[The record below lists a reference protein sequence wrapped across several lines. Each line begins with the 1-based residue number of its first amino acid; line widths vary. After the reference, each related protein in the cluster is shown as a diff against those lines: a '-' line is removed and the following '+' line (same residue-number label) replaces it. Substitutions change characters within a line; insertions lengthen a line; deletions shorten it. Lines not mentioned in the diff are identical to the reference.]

1 MPEVDISRSRKALF
15 AALTVLAVAAVI
27 EAAGALLLGLS
38 QGGWPSLADV
48 AAERDAAWS
57 DEGRAEVLS
66 LSATPAADRL
76 EGPETLHP
84 YLGFAKDPLAA
95 DGTDPRAEAQWPE
108 SARHLEDRLFFEPS
122 DERVVIAVLGGSVA
136 DIVAA
141 GGSGLAVELR
151 KVERFA
157 DREIAVISLAR
168 GGFKQPQQ
176 LTLLAY
182 LLALGAHFD
191 LVLNIDGFNEVA
203 LPASELVPRGVF
215 PFYPRGWDQ
224 RVGPLDSEA
233 RRAAAEMQ
241 LAQRRRR
248 DLARRFSA
256 WPWRASHAA
265 ALAWRALDRRQV
277 RKLTAVQRQLLEA
290 RSDDATYGSHGPRRD
305 YGTEAEMYDDLARFW
320 YRSSLQLHHLC
331 RSQGIEYRHFLQPN
345 QYLEGAKPIAA
356 EQGAGT
362 WLDDHP
368 YRLAVEQ
375 GYPRLIRE
383 GEALARAGVAFDD
396 LTAIFKGRDE
406 LLYGDS
412 CCHLNF
418 LGNTLLQRAIARRL
432 AVGGFERPENLSDG
446 GLALDGYDPVS
457 YFDSGPVR
465 GRPELTARH
474 DGIRYRFANRA
485 NRERFLAAPESFVPR
500 YGGWCAYG
508 LGMDEAE
515 MGVAA
520 ERYPV
525 EPESYEII
533 EGELYLFYR
542 SPLIDGRELWRRDPD
557 RFRRRAEETWRALNG
572 LGPTQDRPLP

>member
-1 MPEVDISRSRKALF
+1 MPSPDAQIPRSRKILF
-15 AALTVLAVAAVI
+15 AVLTVLAAAAVI
-27 EAAGALLLGLS
+27 EAAGALFLGLS
-38 QGGWPSLADV
+38 QGGWPSLAGV
-48 AAERDAAWS
+48 AAERGAVSAGGHRPDP
-57 DEGRAEVLS
+57 
-66 LSATPAADRL
+66 ATPAAPPLDK
-76 EGPETLHP
+76 PEALHP
-84 YLGFAKDPLAA
+84 YLGFAKDPKAD
-95 DGTDPRAEAQWPE
+95 DGTDPRAEAPWPA
-108 SARHLEDRLFFEPS
+108 SARHLEERLFFEPS
-122 DERVVIAVLGGSVA
+122 NERVVIAVLGGSVA

-157 DREIAVISLAR
+157 GREIAVISLAR

-203 LPASELVPRGVF
+203 PPATELVPRGVF

-233 RRAAAEMQ
+233 RRIASGVNLERQ
-241 LAQRRRR
+241 RRR

-256 WPWRASHAA
+256 WPMRASHVA
-265 ALAWRALDRRQV
+265 ALAWRAFDRR
-277 RKLTAVQRQLLEA
+277 LVQDVAASERTLLKA
-290 RSDDATYGSHGPRRD
+290 RSEDVTYGSHGPRRSYD
-305 YGTEAEMYDDLARFW
+305 SSDEMYQDLARFW

-331 RSQGIEYRHFLQPN
+331 RGQGIEYHHLLQPN
-345 QYLEGAKPIAA
+345 QYLEGAKPVAA
-356 EQGAGT
+356 EQAAGT

-368 YRLAVEQ
+368 YREAVEQ
-375 GYPRLIRE
+375 GYPLLIQN
-383 GEALARAGVAFDD
+383 GEELARRGVAFDD

-418 LGNTLLQRAIARRL
+418 LGNTLLQRAVARRL
-432 AVGGFERPENLSDG
+432 AVGGFERLENLSDG

-465 GRPELTARH
+465 GQPELTASH
-474 DGIRYRFANRA
+474 DGIRYRFASRA
-485 NRERFLAAPESFVPR
+485 NRERFLADPERYLPR

-515 MGVAA
+515 MGVAP

-525 EPESYEII
+525 DPESYEISG
-533 EGELYLFYR
+533 GELYLFYR
-542 SPLIDGRELWRRDPD
+542 SAVIDGRELWRRDPE
-557 RFRRRAEETWRALNG
+557 RFRQRAEETWQRL
-572 LGPTQDRPLP
+572 RHR